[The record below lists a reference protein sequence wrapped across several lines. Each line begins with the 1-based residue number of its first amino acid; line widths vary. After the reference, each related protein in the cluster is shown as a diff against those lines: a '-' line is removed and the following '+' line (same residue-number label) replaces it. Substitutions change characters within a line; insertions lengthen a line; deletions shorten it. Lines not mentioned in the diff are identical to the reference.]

1 MIRKAYLNTLV
12 LLRKMWLPIGVT
24 MVVGLVLCIFPPKLF
39 AMQWG
44 MRFVNLIMLS
54 YLGAGLGF
62 LMLRQPRLTYIS
74 FACCAILCLYLR
86 HKVSPDS
93 TFRYRFAEAT
103 NAPRLKVLHLNTS
116 ATDGDIETVSRNILK
131 TNADLVSIQEFT
143 PDWEMI
149 LPNFLEKDYPYR
161 FIHTRM
167 DFYGMAIFSKKPLT
181 KVDTFNLNGI
191 PHLIGSI
198 KKAEK
203 YPEVFFIGSHTMPP
217 VNTDAYGQ
225 IREQLEGVAQR
236 VNIIN
241 APMIAFGDYNVVPWS
256 SEMSLFREKTG
267 LSDGRREFSL
277 GGIPNDYILFSKHFN
292 CLEFKNI
299 KDTSGTAV
307 GILGNYQL
315 KSDL

>member
-1 MIRKAYLNTLV
+1 
-12 LLRKMWLPIGVT
+12 
-24 MVVGLVLCIFPPKLF
+24 
-39 AMQWG
+39 
-44 MRFVNLIMLS
+44 
-54 YLGAGLGF
+54 
-62 LMLRQPRLTYIS
+62 
-74 FACCAILCLYLR
+74 
-86 HKVSPDS
+86 
-93 TFRYRFAEAT
+93 
-103 NAPRLKVLHLNTS
+103 
-116 ATDGDIETVSRNILK
+116 
-131 TNADLVSIQEFT
+131 
-143 PDWEMI
+143 
-149 LPNFLEKDYPYR
+149 
-161 FIHTRM
+161 
-167 DFYGMAIFSKKPLT
+167 
-181 KVDTFNLNGI
+181 
-191 PHLIGSI
+191 
-198 KKAEK
+198 
-203 YPEVFFIGSHTMPP
+203 MPP

-299 KDTSGTAV
+299 KDTSGTAI